1 MNYKVEK
8 TEKNELKTTI
18 DVTKEEWQAANL
30 KAYDKNKKKIS
41 VPGFRKGHVPYHYF
55 VKYYGEQA
63 LFEDALN
70 IAFTENYM
78 DILDKEKDY
87 VVVDGPSVED
97 LKMNDDGSVTVV
109 AVAPLKPE
117 VKLGKYKGIKIEKVE
132 YNVTD
137 EDVEREIN
145 NLRERN
151 SREIEVTDRP
161 VQDGDI
167 CDIDYSGSVDNVK
180 FDGGTAEHQRLVIG
194 SKTFIPGFEDQLVGM
209 TIGSERDITV
219 KFPDDYGA
227 ENLAGKVAVFAIKLH
242 GIKVKEL
249 PEVNDEFI
257 KDAVGEESL
266 DAYKTKEREKLQK
279 QNDERAKRENED
291 KLVKMISDDSE
302 VEIPSCM
309 IEKTI
314 DSMVEEMSYRMMY
327 QGLRLED
334 YLKYSNQT
342 MENYRKGFEEAAK
355 SRTKSQLIVEKI
367 IDVEGIKA
375 SDEEVDEK
383 IKEQAKAC
391 EKSFEEYKA
400 DMPERQVD
408 YIRQSIVIDKLFDFL
423 TKNNEFIK
431 K

>member
-1 MNYKVEK
+1 
-8 TEKNELKTTI
+8 
-18 DVTKEEWQAANL
+18 
-30 KAYDKNKKKIS
+30 
-41 VPGFRKGHVPYHYF
+41 
-55 VKYYGEQA
+55 
-63 LFEDALN
+63 
-70 IAFTENYM
+70 
-78 DILDKEKDY
+78 
-87 VVVDGPSVED
+87 
-97 LKMNDDGSVTVV
+97 
-109 AVAPLKPE
+109 
-117 VKLGKYKGIKIEKVE
+117 
-132 YNVTD
+132 
-137 EDVEREIN
+137 
-145 NLRERN
+145 
-151 SREIEVTDRP
+151 
-161 VQDGDI
+161 
-167 CDIDYSGSVDNVK
+167 
-180 FDGGTAEHQRLVIG
+180 
-194 SKTFIPGFEDQLVGM
+194 
-209 TIGSERDITV
+209 
-219 KFPDDYGA
+219 
-227 ENLAGKVAVFAIKLH
+227 
-242 GIKVKEL
+242 
-249 PEVNDEFI
+249 
-257 KDAVGEESL
+257 
-266 DAYKTKEREKLQK
+266 
-279 QNDERAKRENED
+279 
-291 KLVKMISDDSE
+291 MISDDSE

-375 SDEEVDEK
+375 TDEEVDEK